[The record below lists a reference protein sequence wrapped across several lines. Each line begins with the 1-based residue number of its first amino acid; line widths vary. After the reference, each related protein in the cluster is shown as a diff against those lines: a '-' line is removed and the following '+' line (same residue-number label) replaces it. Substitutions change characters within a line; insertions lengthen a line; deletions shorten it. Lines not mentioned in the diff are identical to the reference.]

1 MNGRAHAILVAHNAP
16 FDRRFI
22 VGLLDLYISDWRR
35 KYFVSWVCSIPLLDD
50 IIIEGMVDILGR
62 PLVQS
67 KKLTHLVKSIFPDR
81 NTCDAHKVFFIA
93 YFRKNI
99 DIEYS
104 PFYRLILMSLH

>member
-22 VGLLDLYISDWRR
+22 IGLLDLYISDWQK
-35 KYFVSWVCSIPLLDD
+35 KYFVLWVCSIPLLDD
-50 IIIEGMVDILGR
+50 IIIEGVVDILGR

-67 KKLTHLVKSIFPDR
+67 KKLTHLVKSIFPNR
-81 NTCDAHKVFFIA
+81 NISDAHKVFYIVLF
-93 YFRKNI
+93 KNI
-99 DIEYS
+99 DRAKYS